1 MDDSAESK
9 DDADKEILGSSNSS
23 LDLKRVKPPNK
34 KKHED
39 EVEGI
44 QNIIKEKETL
54 LRSLTA
60 ENFQNFLKATRAEKL
75 AVIEKL
81 KKIDTD
87 LKAFSQQI
95 TKKKGIQD
103 QLQSRLHYRSDV
115 KIDDAIR
122 RLEWQ
127 LKIQNFKLTEE
138 KKIVAEIDS
147 LKRSKKDLS
156 QFLAAKKEV
165 DEIRERQRR
174 MREERDRYQKNVNQL
189 RNKEDETKKSLEEK
203 KSKLYVLKK
212 EIDKLYTRKRHMIHE
227 FKQHEKEYNEVKDE
241 MKKQKKRDSF
251 KRKEESKSHMEAF
264 QNDIEEYGLQK
275 EPYEDEIKLCNTLIN
290 YLQKFQVAEDEV
302 EEPSK
307 NTGVVDE
314 LDDGKYI
321 LLKKT
326 EDTDYSSVR
335 PTKRRPSK
343 KGKKFS
349 VTKPITHAPQIFSQF
364 ASLML
369 NAPSTIPEIIVS
381 LEQVQARKTF
391 YEEGGPIPTQR
402 MVTPSIEE
410 HSASET
416 GISATESAMCEMSRQ
431 VSNTE
436 SNDNPEDSFF
446 VLDELV
452 KLSGNDDNLSDK
464 SEDTLAR
471 SNSDSTDR
479 GHSDVDNSE
488 LSPESRKG
496 SDVSECE
503 STVIS
508 SESLKNQL
516 AHSTNLKTSSN
527 SVSKTSSELLQIPG
541 SSIEEQTQ
549 NIPKVDAW
557 TIPRSVLL
565 TEPESQN
572 SQSGTI
578 QNLSKTDAVQFVKK
592 DVAKSENTK
601 LPLFHE
607 EEFPSL
613 KKDMYK
619 KPNMIDNEFEH
630 LTELSPLE
638 HLTELSP
645 LEHLTE
651 FDQNALREID
661 SHIFDQTPK
670 NNNTCCKTD
679 PVIDDD
685 FIGNR
690 KYKDTIC
697 GQDDSFVVIDD
708 NSNIHDL
715 TEGSNG
721 DHKTICD
728 DYCNTQDRHILFST
742 HL

>member
-9 DDADKEILGSSNSS
+9 DNADKEILGSSNSS
-23 LDLKRVKPPNK
+23 LDLKRN
-34 KKHED
+34 
-39 EVEGI
+39 
-44 QNIIKEKETL
+44 NIKEKETL

-60 ENFQNFLKATRAEKL
+60 ENFQNQLKATRAEKL

-103 QLQSRLHYRSDV
+103 QLQSRLHYRSEV
-115 KIDDAIR
+115 KIDEAIR
-122 RLEWQ
+122 GLDTDMQHTNKKSKTPLSKKLNNKKDQNQGKTKENLAHFVTIRLEWQ

-251 KRKEESKSHMEAF
+251 KRKEESRSHMEAF
-264 QNDIEEYGLQK
+264 QNDIALPG
-275 EPYEDEIKLCNTLIN
+275 
-290 YLQKFQVAEDEV
+290 KFQVTEDEV

-326 EDTDYSSVR
+326 EDTEYSSVR

-369 NAPSTIPEIIVS
+369 NAPSTIPEISVS

-436 SNDNPEDSFF
+436 SNENPEDSFF

-479 GHSDVDNSE
+479 GHSDGDNSE

-508 SESLKNQL
+508 PKSLKNQL
-516 AHSTNLKTSSN
+516 AHSTVLKSSSN
-527 SVSKTSSELLQIPG
+527 SVPKTSSELLEISTG
-541 SSIEEQTQ
+541 SNLEGKTP
-549 NIPKVDAW
+549 NIPKKMHGQ
-557 TIPRSVLL
+557 IP
-565 TEPESQN
+565 
-572 SQSGTI
+572 
-578 QNLSKTDAVQFVKK
+578 
-592 DVAKSENTK
+592 
-601 LPLFHE
+601 
-607 EEFPSL
+607 
-613 KKDMYK
+613 
-619 KPNMIDNEFEH
+619 
-630 LTELSPLE
+630 
-638 HLTELSP
+638 
-645 LEHLTE
+645 
-651 FDQNALREID
+651 
-661 SHIFDQTPK
+661 
-670 NNNTCCKTD
+670 
-679 PVIDDD
+679 
-685 FIGNR
+685 
-690 KYKDTIC
+690 
-697 GQDDSFVVIDD
+697 
-708 NSNIHDL
+708 DL
-715 TEGSNG
+715 W
-721 DHKTICD
+721 C
-728 DYCNTQDRHILFST
+728 
-742 HL
+742 

>member
-23 LDLKRVKPPNK
+23 LDLKKVKPPNK

-103 QLQSRLHYRSDV
+103 QLQSRLHYRSEV
-115 KIDDAIR
+115 KIDEAI

-488 LSPESRKG
+488 LSPKSRKG

-516 AHSTNLKTSSN
+516 ANSTNLKTSSN
-527 SVSKTSSELLQIPG
+527 SVPKTGSELLQISG

-549 NIPKVDAW
+549 NIPKIDAW

-607 EEFPSL
+607 AEFPSL

-619 KPNMIDNEFEH
+619 KPNVIDNEF
-630 LTELSPLE
+630 E

-661 SHIFDQTPK
+661 SHIFDQTQK
-670 NNNTCCKTD
+670 NNNTCCKTN

>member
-9 DDADKEILGSSNSS
+9 DNADKEILGSSNSS

-44 QNIIKEKETL
+44 QNNIKEKETL

-60 ENFQNFLKATRAEKL
+60 ENFQNQLKATRAEKL

-103 QLQSRLHYRSDV
+103 QLQSRLHYRSEV
-115 KIDDAIR
+115 KIDEAIR

-251 KRKEESKSHMEAF
+251 KRKEESRSHMEAF

-290 YLQKFQVAEDEV
+290 YLQKFQVTEDEV

-326 EDTDYSSVR
+326 EDTEYSSVR

-369 NAPSTIPEIIVS
+369 NAPSTIPEISVS

-436 SNDNPEDSFF
+436 SNENPEDSFF

-479 GHSDVDNSE
+479 GHSDGDNSE

-508 SESLKNQL
+508 PKSLKNQL
-516 AHSTNLKTSSN
+516 AHSTVLKSSSN
-527 SVSKTSSELLQIPG
+527 SVPKTSSELLQISTG
-541 SSIEEQTQ
+541 SNLEGKTP
-549 NIPKVDAW
+549 NIPKKDAW
-557 TIPRSVLL
+557 TNPRSVVL
-565 TEPESQN
+565 TEPVCQN

-578 QNLSKTDAVQFVKK
+578 QNLSKTDTVQFVNKEM
-592 DVAKSENTK
+592 AKSENAK
-601 LPLFHE
+601 LPIFLDA
-607 EEFPSL
+607 EFPSL

-619 KPNMIDNEFEH
+619 KPNVMDNEFEC
-630 LTELSPLE
+630 LTELS
-638 HLTELSP
+638 T

-651 FDQNALREID
+651 FDQNSLRETD
-661 SHIFDQTPK
+661 SNIFDQTQK
-670 NNNTCCKTD
+670 INDTYCKTD
-679 PVIDDD
+679 SVRHDGSVRQND
-685 FIGNR
+685 FIGNS

-715 TEGSNG
+715 TESSNG
-721 DHKTICD
+721 DHKTLCD
-728 DYCNTQDRHILFST
+728 DFCNTQDRHILFST

>member
-9 DDADKEILGSSNSS
+9 DDADKEILGNSNSS
-23 LDLKRVKPPNK
+23 LDLKKVKPPNK

-39 EVEGI
+39 EVESL

-127 LKIQNFKLTEE
+127 LKIQNFKMTEE

-189 RNKEDETKKSLEEK
+189 RNKEDETKKLLEEK

-335 PTKRRPSK
+335 PTRRRSSK

-391 YEEGGPIPTQR
+391 YEEGGPILTQR

-436 SNDNPEDSFF
+436 SNENPEDSFF

-488 LSPESRKG
+488 LSPESCKS

-516 AHSTNLKTSSN
+516 ANGTNLKTSSN
-527 SVSKTSSELLQIPG
+527 SVPKTSSESIQRSTG
-541 SSIEEQTQ
+541 SPIDSRSNEDQTQ

-557 TIPRSVLL
+557 TIPRSIMLA
-565 TEPESQN
+565 EPESQN
-572 SQSGTI
+572 SKSGTI
-578 QNLSKTDAVQFVKK
+578 QNLSKTDSIQFVKK
-592 DVAKSENTK
+592 ERIKSENTK
-601 LPLFHE
+601 LPLFHDA
-607 EEFPSL
+607 EFPTL

-619 KPNMIDNEFEH
+619 KPNVIDNEF
-630 LTELSPLE
+630 
-638 HLTELSP
+638 
-645 LEHLTE
+645 EHLTE
-651 FDQNALREID
+651 FDQNALRDID
-661 SHIFDQTPK
+661 SNIFDQTPK
-670 NNNTCCKTD
+670 NYNTSCKTD
-679 PVIDDD
+679 SVIDDDSVRQSD

-690 KYKDTIC
+690 KYKDHIC
-697 GQDDSFVVIDD
+697 RQSDSFVVIDD

-715 TEGSNG
+715 AEGSNG
-721 DHKTICD
+721 DHKTIVN
-728 DYCNTQDRHILFST
+728 DYCNTQDRNIIFST

>member
-326 EDTDYSSVR
+326 EDTDYSS
-335 PTKRRPSK
+335 
-343 KGKKFS
+343 
-349 VTKPITHAPQIFSQF
+349 TKPITHAPQIFSQF

-488 LSPESRKG
+488 LSPK
-496 SDVSECE
+496 V
-503 STVIS
+503 VKA
-508 SESLKNQL
+508 LMFLNVK
-516 AHSTNLKTSSN
+516 AH
-527 SVSKTSSELLQIPG
+527 SKTSSELLQIPG

-607 EEFPSL
+607 AEFPSL

-619 KPNMIDNEFEH
+619 KPNVIDNEF
-630 LTELSPLE
+630 E

-690 KYKDTIC
+690 KYKDTLC

>member
-189 RNKEDETKKSLEEK
+189 RNKEDETKKLLEEK

-275 EPYEDEIKLCNTLIN
+275 EPYEDEIKLCTTLIN

-479 GHSDVDNSE
+479 GHSDGDNSE

-527 SVSKTSSELLQIPG
+527 SVPKTSSELLQISG
-541 SSIEEQTQ
+541 SSIEDQTQ
-549 NIPKVDAW
+549 NIPKIDAW
-557 TIPRSVLL
+557 TNPRPVML
-565 TEPESQN
+565 TEPENQN

-578 QNLSKTDAVQFVKK
+578 QNLSKTDTVQFVKK

-607 EEFPSL
+607 AEFPSL

-619 KPNMIDNEFEH
+619 KPNVIDNEF
-630 LTELSPLE
+630 
-638 HLTELSP
+638 
-645 LEHLTE
+645 EHLTE

-661 SHIFDQTPK
+661 SNIFDQTLK

-679 PVIDDD
+679 PVIDDDSVRHDD

-715 TEGSNG
+715 NEGSNG

>member
-9 DDADKEILGSSNSS
+9 ADADKDILGNSNSS
-23 LDLKRVKPPNK
+23 LDLKKVKPPNK

-39 EVEGI
+39 EVESL

-127 LKIQNFKLTEE
+127 LKIQNFKMTEE

-189 RNKEDETKKSLEEK
+189 RNKEDETKKLLEEK

-335 PTKRRPSK
+335 PTRRRSSK

-516 AHSTNLKTSSN
+516 ANSSNLKTSSN
-527 SVSKTSSELLQIPG
+527 SVPKTSSELLQISTG
-541 SSIEEQTQ
+541 SSIDSCSNKDQTQ
-549 NIPKVDAW
+549 NIPKIDAW
-557 TIPRSVLL
+557 TIPRSVLM

-572 SQSGTI
+572 SKSGTI
-578 QNLSKTDAVQFVKK
+578 QNLSKTDSVQFVKK
-592 DVAKSENTK
+592 ERIKTENTK
-601 LPLFHE
+601 LPLFHDA
-607 EEFPSL
+607 EFPSL

-619 KPNMIDNEFEH
+619 KPNVIDNEF
-630 LTELSPLE
+630 E

-661 SHIFDQTPK
+661 SHIIDQTQK

>member
-23 LDLKRVKPPNK
+23 LDLKKVKPPNK

-103 QLQSRLHYRSDV
+103 QLQSRLHYRSEV
-115 KIDDAIR
+115 KIDEAIR

-488 LSPESRKG
+488 LSPKSRKG

-516 AHSTNLKTSSN
+516 ANSTNLKTSSN
-527 SVSKTSSELLQIPG
+527 SVPKTGSELLQISG

-549 NIPKVDAW
+549 NIPKIDAW

-607 EEFPSL
+607 AEFPSL

-619 KPNMIDNEFEH
+619 KPNVIDNEF
-630 LTELSPLE
+630 E

-661 SHIFDQTPK
+661 SHIFDQTQK
-670 NNNTCCKTD
+670 NNNTCCKTN

>member
-488 LSPESRKG
+488 LSPKSRKG

-516 AHSTNLKTSSN
+516 ANSTNLKTSSN
-527 SVSKTSSELLQIPG
+527 SVPKTGSELLQISG

-549 NIPKVDAW
+549 NIPKIDAW

-607 EEFPSL
+607 AEFPSL

-619 KPNMIDNEFEH
+619 KPNVIDNEF
-630 LTELSPLE
+630 E

-661 SHIFDQTPK
+661 SHIFDQTQK
-670 NNNTCCKTD
+670 NNNTCCKTN

>member
-9 DDADKEILGSSNSS
+9 DDADKEILGNSNSS
-23 LDLKRVKPPNK
+23 LDLKKVKPPNK

-39 EVEGI
+39 EVESL

-127 LKIQNFKLTEE
+127 LKIQNFKMTEE

-189 RNKEDETKKSLEEK
+189 RNKEDETKKLLEEK

-335 PTKRRPSK
+335 PTRRRSSK

-516 AHSTNLKTSSN
+516 ANSSNLKTSSN
-527 SVSKTSSELLQIPG
+527 SVPKTSSELLQISTG
-541 SSIEEQTQ
+541 SSIDSCSNEDQTQ
-549 NIPKVDAW
+549 NIPKIDAW
-557 TIPRSVLL
+557 TIPRSVLM

-572 SQSGTI
+572 SKSGTI
-578 QNLSKTDAVQFVKK
+578 QNLSKTDSVQFVKK
-592 DVAKSENTK
+592 DVAKSGNTK
-601 LPLFHE
+601 LPLFHDA
-607 EEFPSL
+607 EFPTL

-619 KPNMIDNEFEH
+619 KPNVINNEF
-630 LTELSPLE
+630 
-638 HLTELSP
+638 
-645 LEHLTE
+645 EHLTE

-661 SHIFDQTPK
+661 SNTFDQTPK
-670 NNNTCCKTD
+670 NNNTCCKTNS
-679 PVIDDD
+679 VIDDDSVRQTD

-697 GQDDSFVVIDD
+697 RQDDSFVVIDD

-715 TEGSNG
+715 AEGSNG
-721 DHKTICD
+721 DHKNICD
-728 DYCNTQDRHILFST
+728 DYCNTQDRNIIFST

>member
-189 RNKEDETKKSLEEK
+189 RNKEDETKKLLEEK

-565 TEPESQN
+565 SEPESQN

-578 QNLSKTDAVQFVKK
+578 QNLSKTDTVQFVKK

-607 EEFPSL
+607 AEFPSL

-619 KPNMIDNEFEH
+619 KPNVIDNEFEH
-630 LTELSPLE
+630 LTEF
-638 HLTELSP
+638 SP

>member
-1 MDDSAESK
+1 MGDSVESK

-81 KKIDTD
+81 QKIDTD

-189 RNKEDETKKSLEEK
+189 RNKEDETKKLLEEK

-251 KRKEESKSHMEAF
+251 KRKEESKSHIEAF

-592 DVAKSENTK
+592 DVAKCENTK

-607 EEFPSL
+607 AEFPSL

-619 KPNMIDNEFEH
+619 KPNVIDNEFEH
-630 LTELSPLE
+630 F
-638 HLTELSP
+638 TELSP

-661 SHIFDQTPK
+661 SHIIDQTPK